1 MAWSCRSPVIPEV
14 SFVSLLKMANRWSL
28 KLTVTKSKVEK
39 IPHSTHILNRIRV
52 LQIGFEDMRK
62 NLMKHANADNND
74 DKALK
79 HARAKKMIKLCTKA
93 KNCMNKSK
101 PYQKTIEAKA

>member
-1 MAWSCRSPVIPEV
+1 MLPEV
-14 SFVSLLKMANRWSL
+14 PFVSLLKMAHRWSL

-39 IPHSTHILNRIRV
+39 TPHSTHILNRIRE

-62 NLMKHANADNND
+62 NLMKHAKADNND

-79 HARAKKMIKLCTKA
+79 HARAKEMIKLCTKA
-93 KNCMNKSK
+93 QDCMNKSK
-101 PYQKTIEAKA
+101 PYQIEAKA